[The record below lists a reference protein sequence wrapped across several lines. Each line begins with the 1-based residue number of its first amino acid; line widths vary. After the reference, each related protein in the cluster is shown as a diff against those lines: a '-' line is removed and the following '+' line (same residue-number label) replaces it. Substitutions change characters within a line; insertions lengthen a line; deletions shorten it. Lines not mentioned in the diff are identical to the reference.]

1 MSSKITVIR
10 PPRRIDRPSV
20 QELWEAREVL
30 LRFGQRDLLL
40 RYRQTAIGVVWVVLQ
55 PLLAAAIF
63 ALVFG
68 RVAALPSDGIPYFL
82 FAYTGMVAWTFLSS
96 QVTRASGS
104 LVANQALVSK
114 VFFPRALVP
123 LSTLLSV
130 LVDLAVALA
139 LGAVLLVV
147 YGVNP
152 GWQVLLV
159 PWWLLQITLLGSGM
173 GLAFAALTV
182 KYRDVMYVLPWLIQI
197 GLYASPVAYA
207 LSAVPD
213 DVRPFYDAN
222 PITWLL
228 EGFRH
233 SLLGGDAPPTWQW
246 VAAPLV
252 CVLVA
257 LVGTVVFQRY
267 ERTFADLI

>member
-1 MSSKITVIR
+1 MKTTVIK
-10 PPRRIDRPSV
+10 PPRRIDRPALG
-20 QELWEAREVL
+20 EMWEAREVL
-30 LRFGQRDLLL
+30 LRFGQRDVLL
-40 RYRQTAIGVVWVVLQ
+40 RYRQTAVGVIWVVLQ
-55 PLLAAAIF
+55 PLLAAGIF
-63 ALVFG
+63 TIVFS
-68 RVAALPSDGIPYFL
+68 RVANLPSDGVPYFL
-82 FAYTGMVAWTFLSS
+82 FSFTGMIAWTFLSS
-96 QVTRASGS
+96 VVSRASAS

-123 LSTLLSV
+123 LSTLLSS
-130 LVDLAVALA
+130 LLDLAVGLC
-139 LGAVLLVV
+139 LGVVLLVI

-152 GWQVLLV
+152 GWEVLLF
-159 PWWLLQITLLGSGM
+159 PYWIFLLALMGSGI

-213 DVRPFYDAN
+213 DVRPFYMAN
-222 PITWLL
+222 PVTWLL
-228 EGFRH
+228 EGVRY
-233 SLLGGDAPPTWQW
+233 SLLGTGAPPTWQW

-252 CVLVA
+252 CLLVA
-257 LVGTVVFQRY
+257 ALGTVVFQRY